1 MLKGL
6 QTEVEYFREAS
17 KLFEIRLEDKNV
29 KDENKWTKRE
39 EIWKAK
45 LFEADIILQAV
56 LVREMIL
63 MERPLEFLRTSQQL
77 FFSI

>member
-29 KDENKWTKRE
+29 KDEDKWTKRE
-39 EIWKAK
+39 EI
-45 LFEADIILQAV
+45 
-56 LVREMIL
+56 
-63 MERPLEFLRTSQQL
+63 
-77 FFSI
+77 